1 MESKNTFEYSY
12 SSKRQEEIEKIRNKY
27 IEQEENK
34 LEQLRKLD
42 QEVERPGTMAS
53 IIVGVIG
60 TLIMGTGISIC
71 IVGAKVFLPL
81 GIIIGFAGMA
91 VFGTAYPIYKNITK
105 KQKEK
110 LGPQILALSEE
121 LLKK

>member
-27 IEQEENK
+27 IEREENK

-60 TLIMGTGISIC
+60 TLIMGAGISIC
-71 IVGAKVFLPL
+71 LVGAKSYMVL
-81 GIIIGFAGMA
+81 GIIVGLIGMA
-91 VFGTAYPIYKNITK
+91 VLGAAYPIYKNITK

>member
-27 IEQEENK
+27 IEREENK

-60 TLIMGTGISIC
+60 TLIMGAGISIC
-71 IVGAKVFLPL
+71 LVGASS
-81 GIIIGFAGMA
+81 
-91 VFGTAYPIYKNITK
+91 Y
-105 KQKEK
+105 
-110 LGPQILALSEE
+110 
-121 LLKK
+121 